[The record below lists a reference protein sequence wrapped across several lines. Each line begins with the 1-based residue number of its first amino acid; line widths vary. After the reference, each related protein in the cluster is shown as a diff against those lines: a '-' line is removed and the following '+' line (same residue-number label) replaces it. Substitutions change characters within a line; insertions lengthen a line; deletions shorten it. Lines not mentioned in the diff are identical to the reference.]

1 MHNYFIHKSQ
11 MAFSSYQ
18 ICWSFEKQ
26 RQ

>member
-26 RQ
+26 R